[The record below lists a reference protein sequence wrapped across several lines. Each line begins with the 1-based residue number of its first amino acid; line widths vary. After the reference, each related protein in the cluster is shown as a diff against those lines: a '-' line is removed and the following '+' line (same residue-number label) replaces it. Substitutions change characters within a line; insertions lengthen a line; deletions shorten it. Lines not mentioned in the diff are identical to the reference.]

1 MIMTM
6 SVEDIIP
13 PSNDKWH
20 AHAAKRFA
28 SPFTGQ
34 RFDRIDVDAMMLSHA
49 AVISGYTINDF
60 YTKPELG
67 AACVANASEMYDL
80 IPMTHWYFSL
90 PWVAEMGAEVEFQP
104 LLPPVVKK
112 PNITDLEMVDKL
124 EVPDLKEM
132 ENGFTGQLM
141 TRAQDYIQKATPDK
155 FVPMTY
161 TSDLTGGGAQLC
173 GIENFIMWTMTER
186 DAAHKLTEKFTEVA
200 VNGAELMA
208 KRYGS
213 AFISTGS
220 VLANNDIFSDT
231 DVEELSAKYLRKFV
245 DRSLRK
251 GAGPQVLYHLCGNH
265 ETDYKVF
272 KDRLVF
278 TPFTIMHAGYMG
290 REVFPSDVLI
300 KEFGGIAT
308 IMGSVDTKI
317 MILPNPKRVYEQA
330 KEQLLRGRDSKN
342 GYILGTA
349 CELPPDSYPANVFAL
364 VQAARD
370 YGTYGSW

>member
-1 MIMTM
+1 M
-6 SVEDIIP
+6 
-13 PSNDKWH
+13 
-20 AHAAKRFA
+20 
-28 SPFTGQ
+28 
-34 RFDRIDVDAMMLSHA
+34 
-49 AVISGYTINDF
+49 
-60 YTKPELG
+60 
-67 AACVANASEMYDL
+67 
-80 IPMTHWYFSL
+80 
-90 PWVAEMGAEVEFQP
+90 
-104 LLPPVVKK
+104 
-112 PNITDLEMVDKL
+112 
-124 EVPDLKEM
+124 
-132 ENGFTGQLM
+132 
-141 TRAQDYIQKATPDK
+141 
-155 FVPMTY
+155 
-161 TSDLTGGGAQLC
+161 
-173 GIENFIMWTMTER
+173 
-186 DAAHKLTEKFTEVA
+186 
-200 VNGAELMA
+200 
-208 KRYGS
+208 
-213 AFISTGS
+213 
-220 VLANNDIFSDT
+220 
-231 DVEELSAKYLRKFV
+231 
-245 DRSLRK
+245 
-251 GAGPQVLYHLCGNH
+251 LYHLCGNH